1 MRCKWPP
8 IIVLTSWRKALRRID
23 ASSFLRCARDRM
35 LIGVE
40 ALVEKLFLTLARNP
54 APCEDPFAFA
64 DRI

>member
-1 MRCKWPP
+1 
-8 IIVLTSWRKALRRID
+8 
-23 ASSFLRCARDRM
+23 M